1 MRVALLGP
9 IAAFADDGSPF
20 DLGGVRLRMLLA
32 RLALEAGRPVSVD
45 ALVDGLWG
53 EQPPAEAAGALQAL
67 VSRLRKVLRGAGTV
81 ELGPGG
87 YRLSVRPEDV
97 DAHRFESAAAEGRR
111 DLAAGKVA
119 AAGATLTDAIGLWR
133 GPALADV
140 RDAPFAD
147 LAVARLE
154 ELKSAVVED
163 NYDVELR
170 LGRHADVLADLET
183 AAAERPLA
191 ERLAGLRMRAL
202 SAAGRQSDALAV
214 YEQIRER
221 LGDELGVDPSAELR
235 EIHLALLRGEL
246 DRPAPRP
253 EPTVTRIPLPL
264 TNFVGRERELV
275 RVAELL
281 DAGRLVTLVGPGGA
295 GKTRVAVETVTR
307 HRSYER
313 GRVWFV
319 PLAGVSTS
327 EQLTDTVLG
336 ALGSWDLR
344 VSDNRPTQPLTGPDR
359 IAELLDVGPA
369 VLVLDNCEHL
379 IESAAELAD
388 GLLERLPQLRIL
400 ATSREPLA
408 IAGET
413 VYQLG
418 PLELPREATELA
430 DAAETAA
437 VRLFLDRAVA
447 ARPDFAMNAE
457 TVGPV
462 VDICRQ
468 LDGLPLALE
477 LAAAKLRSMS
487 VEQIARRL
495 DDRFRLLTSGSR
507 TAQPRQRTLLALVAW
522 SWDLLTEPE
531 RTLARRLSL
540 FPGGATLEALEQI
553 CSDEALPS
561 EDVLYVADA
570 LVEKSVLTVSGDP
583 EPRYRMLAT
592 IRAYAADRLEETGDN
607 LADRFAEH
615 FLALAERHEP
625 LLRTRDQLRVIAI
638 LDAEHENLVTAL
650 RSTLDR
656 GDGVR
661 ASRFVGALFWYWGI
675 RGMGTQFETFL
686 AAVLRLGDALPER
699 ERAALRL
706 IQLLAGAPIAD
717 TDRVRT
723 LIEDGEAAGA
733 LDFHPALLLWVPL
746 LAASAAADDLGTRV
760 LDRALAA
767 PDPWVRACGHWA
779 RDHVW
784 TEQGDRRAGAD
795 DRAAALRGFAEVGDR
810 WGLGM
815 ALLAVGRDHSLR
827 GEHDDAI
834 AVFEK
839 GVAVSSELSGQDDL
853 FHCRAR
859 LTTERM
865 RAGDL
870 DGALRD
876 IEAMRRQSTERG
888 HRRSGAEA
896 LFALAEWHRRTGDV
910 PAADRTIDE
919 LAGVADRLG
928 LPAAMA
934 ADLVTAARLANRL
947 AQGDA
952 TEARAL
958 LPRAAA
964 GLFAWSDAANTAH
977 VAELLAEL
985 RTLENAPE
993 DAAEAL
999 GLSESLRG
1007 DFDAGEPRL
1016 TALVATLT
1024 DRLGAETYESA
1035 YRRGASRPAAEA
1047 LERLRTAVGLAGS

>member
-9 IAAFADDGSPF
+9 IAAFADDGSPL

-67 VSRLRKVLRGAGTV
+67 VSRLRKALRGAGTL

-97 DAHRFESAAAEGRR
+97 DAHRFESAVAEGRR

-119 AAGATLTDAIGLWR
+119 AAGATLADALALWR
-133 GPALADV
+133 GPALTDV

-154 ELKSAVVED
+154 ELKAAVAED

-170 LGRHADVLADLET
+170 LGRHAEVLADLEA

-202 SAAGRQSDALAV
+202 SAAGRQSDALGV

-246 DRPAPRP
+246 ARPEARP
-253 EPTVTRIPLPL
+253 EPTVSRIPLPL
-264 TNFVGRERELV
+264 TNFVGREGELA
-275 RVAELL
+275 RVSELL
-281 DAGRLVTLVGPGGA
+281 AAGRLVTLVGPGGA
-295 GKTRVAVETVTR
+295 GKTRLAVETVTR
-307 HRSYER
+307 HRAYER

-319 PLAGVSTS
+319 PLAGVSTA

-336 ALGSWDLR
+336 AIGSWDLR
-344 VSDNRPTQPLTGPDR
+344 VSDNRPTQPLTGSDR

-388 GLLERLPQLRIL
+388 GLLERLPQLRVL

-413 VYQLG
+413 LYQLG
-418 PLELPREATELA
+418 PLELPGEAVELA
-430 DAAETAA
+430 TAADSAA

-447 ARPDFAMNAE
+447 ARPDFALDAE
-457 TVGPV
+457 TAGPV

-531 RTLARRLSL
+531 RVLARRLSL
-540 FPGGATLEALEQI
+540 FPGGATLDVLEAI
-553 CSDEALPS
+553 CSDEALPVS
-561 EDVLYVADA
+561 DVLYVADA

-592 IRAYAADRLEETGDN
+592 IRAYAADRLEETGDD
-607 LADRFAEH
+607 LAERFAEH
-615 FLALAERHEP
+615 YLALAERHEP
-625 LLRTRDQLRVIAI
+625 LLRSRDQLRAMAV

-650 RSTLDR
+650 RSTLDG

-675 RGMGTQFETFL
+675 RGMSTQFETFL
-686 AAVLRLGDALPER
+686 AAVLRLDDALPER

-706 IQLLAGAPIAD
+706 IQLLAGVPIAESVP
-717 TDRVRT
+717 VRT
-723 LIEDGEAAGA
+723 LIEEAEAAGA

-746 LAASAAADDLGTRV
+746 LAASADADDLGDRV

-767 PDPWVRACGHWA
+767 PDPWVRACAHWA
-779 RDHVW
+779 RDYVW
-784 TEQGDRRAGAD
+784 TEQGDRRAGAE
-795 DRAAALRGFAEVGDR
+795 DRAAALRGFEEVGDR
-810 WGLGM
+810 WGIGM

-827 GEHDDAI
+827 GEHDHAI

-839 GVAVSSELSGQDDL
+839 GVAVSSELGGQDDL
-853 FHCRAR
+853 FDCRDR
-859 LTTERM
+859 LTAERM

-876 IEAMRRQSTERG
+876 IEVMRRQATARG
-888 HRRSGAEA
+888 HRRAAAET
-896 LFALAEWHRRTGDV
+896 LFVLAEWHRRAGDV
-910 PAADRTIDE
+910 PAADRAIDE
-919 LAGVADRLG
+919 LSAIADRLG
-928 LPAAMA
+928 LPDAMA
-934 ADLVTAARLANRL
+934 ADLVTAARFANRL
-947 AQGDA
+947 AAGEA
-952 TEARAL
+952 AAARAL
-958 LPRAAA
+958 LP
-964 GLFAWSDAANTAH
+964 
-977 VAELLAEL
+977 
-985 RTLENAPE
+985 
-993 DAAEAL
+993 
-999 GLSESLRG
+999 
-1007 DFDAGEPRL
+1007 
-1016 TALVATLT
+1016 
-1024 DRLGAETYESA
+1024 
-1035 YRRGASRPAAEA
+1035 
-1047 LERLRTAVGLAGS
+1047 

>member
-9 IAAFADDGSPF
+9 IAAFADDGSPL

-67 VSRLRKVLRGAGTV
+67 VSRLRKALRGAGTL

-97 DAHRFESAAAEGRR
+97 DAHRFESAAAEARR

-119 AAGATLTDAIGLWR
+119 AAGAALADALALWR

-154 ELKSAVVED
+154 ELKAAVAED

-170 LGRHADVLADLET
+170 LGRHADVLADLEA

-214 YEQIRER
+214 YEQTRER

-235 EIHLALLRGEL
+235 ETHLALLRGEL

-253 EPTVTRIPLPL
+253 EPIVNRIPLPL
-264 TNFVGRERELV
+264 TNFVGRERELA

-307 HRSYER
+307 HRSYGR

-319 PLAGVSTS
+319 PLAGVSTP
-327 EQLTDTVLG
+327 EQLTDTVVG

-344 VSDNRPTQPLTGPDR
+344 VSDNRATQPLTGPDR

-379 IESAAELAD
+379 IESAAELAG

-413 VYQLG
+413 LYQLG
-418 PLELPREATELA
+418 PLELPGEAGELA
-430 DAAETAA
+430 DAAA

-447 ARPDFAMNAE
+447 ARPDFALNAE
-457 TVGPV
+457 TAGPV

-540 FPGGATLEALEQI
+540 FPGGATLAALEEI

-592 IRAYAADRLEETGDN
+592 IRAYAADRLEETADD
-607 LADRFAEH
+607 LDDRFAEH
-615 FLALAERHEP
+615 YLALAERHEP
-625 LLRTRDQLRVIAI
+625 LLRTRDQLRAMAI
-638 LDAEHENLVTAL
+638 FDAEHENLVTAL
-650 RSTLDR
+650 RSTLDS
-656 GDGVR
+656 GDGLR

-686 AAVLRLGDALPER
+686 AAVLRLDGALPER
-699 ERAALRL
+699 ERTALRL
-706 IQLLAGAPIAD
+706 IQLLAGAPITENAQ
-717 TDRVRT
+717 VHT

-733 LDFHPALLLWVPL
+733 LGFHPALLLWVPL
-746 LAASAAADDLGTRV
+746 LAASAGADDLGTRV

-767 PDPWVRACGHWA
+767 SDPWVRACGHWA

-784 TEQGDRRAGAD
+784 TEQGDRRVGTD

-839 GVAVSSELSGQDDL
+839 GVAVSSELGGQDDL

-888 HRRSGAEA
+888 HRRSAAEA
-896 LFALAEWHRRTGDV
+896 LFALAECHRRAGDV
-910 PAADRTIDE
+910 PAAERTIDE
-919 LAGVADRLG
+919 LAAIADRLG
-928 LPAAMA
+928 LPDAMA
-934 ADLVTAARLANRL
+934 ADLITAARLANRL
-947 AQGDA
+947 AEGDA
-952 TEARAL
+952 TVARTL

-964 GLFAWSDAANTAH
+964 GLFAWADAANTAH

-999 GLSESLRG
+999 GLSASLRG
-1007 DFDAGEPRL
+1007 DFDRGEPRL
-1016 TALVATLT
+1016 TALITTLT

-1035 YRRGASRPAAEA
+1035 YRRGASRPATEA
-1047 LERLRTAVGLAGS
+1047 LERLRTAVGLADN

>member
-9 IAAFADDGSPF
+9 VAAFADDGSTL

-45 ALVDGLWG
+45 TLIDGLWG
-53 EQPPAEAAGALQAL
+53 EHPPAEAAGALQAL
-67 VSRLRKVLRGAGTV
+67 VSRLRKAIRGAGTL

-97 DAHRFESAAAEGRR
+97 DTHRFETAAAEGRR
-111 DLAAGKVA
+111 ELAAGKVEA
-119 AAGATLTDAIGLWR
+119 AAATLADALALWR

-147 LAVARLE
+147 LSVARLE
-154 ELKSAVVED
+154 ELKAAVAED

-170 LGRHADVLADLET
+170 LGRHAEVLTDLEA

-235 EIHLALLRGEL
+235 DIHLALLRGEL

-253 EPTVTRIPLPL
+253 EPTASRIPLPL
-264 TNFVGRERELV
+264 TNFVGRDRELS
-275 RVAELL
+275 RVSELL
-281 DAGRLVTLVGPGGA
+281 AAGRLVTLVGPGGA
-295 GKTRVAVETVTR
+295 GKTRLAVETVSR
-307 HRSYER
+307 HRAYER
-313 GRVWFV
+313 GRVWLV
-319 PLAGVSTS
+319 PLAGVSTV

-336 ALGSWDLR
+336 ALASWDMR
-344 VSDNRPTQPLTGPDR
+344 VSDNRQPLTGIDR

-413 VYQLG
+413 LYQLG
-418 PLELPREATELA
+418 PLELPGEAAESA
-430 DAAETAA
+430 DAADAPA

-447 ARPDFAMNAE
+447 ARPDFVLDAE
-457 TVGPV
+457 TAGPV

-507 TAQPRQRTLLALVAW
+507 TALPRQRTLLALVAW

-531 RTLARRLSL
+531 RVLARRLSL
-540 FPGGATLEALEQI
+540 FPGGATLDALETI
-553 CSDEALPS
+553 CADAALPA

-570 LVEKSVLTVSGDP
+570 LVEKSVLSVSGD
-583 EPRYRMLAT
+583 RYRMLAT
-592 IRAYAADRLEETGDN
+592 IRAYAADRLAESGDD
-607 LADRFAEH
+607 LADRFVEH
-615 FLALAERHEP
+615 HLALVERYEP
-625 LLRTRDQLRVIAI
+625 LLRTREQLRAI
-638 LDAEHENLVTAL
+638 GIFDAEHENLVTAL
-650 RSTLDR
+650 RSTLDE
-656 GDGVR
+656 GDAVR
-661 ASRFVGALFWYWGI
+661 AARFVGGLFWYWGI
-675 RGMGTQFETFL
+675 RGMGTQFDTFL
-686 AAVLRLGDALPER
+686 AAVLRLDDALPVR
-699 ERAALRL
+699 ERSALRL
-706 IQLLAGAPIAD
+706 VQLLAGAPVAEEVP
-717 TDRVRT
+717 VRT
-723 LIEDGEAAGA
+723 LVEDCVAADA
-733 LDFHPALLLWVPL
+733 LDFHPALLLWIPL
-746 LAASAAADDLGTRV
+746 LAASVGADDLGDRV
-760 LDRALAA
+760 LDQALTNR
-767 PDPWVRACGHWA
+767 DPWVRASAHWA
-779 RDHVW
+779 RDYVW
-784 TEQGDRRAGAD
+784 TERG
-795 DRAAALRGFAEVGDR
+795 DRAAGAEARAAAVRGFEDVGDR

-827 GEHDDAI
+827 GEHARAI
-834 AVFEK
+834 AVFER
-839 GVAVSSELSGQDDL
+839 GVAVSSELGGQDDL

-859 LTTERM
+859 LTVERM

-870 DGALRD
+870 VGALRD
-876 IEAMRRQSTERG
+876 IEAMRRQATARG
-888 HRRSGAEA
+888 HRRSAAET
-896 LFALAEWHRRTGDV
+896 LFELAEWHRRAGDV
-910 PAADRTIDE
+910 AAADHTIDE
-919 LAGVADRLG
+919 LAGIADRLG
-928 LPAAMA
+928 LPETMA
-934 ADLVTAARLANRL
+934 AGLIAAARLANRL
-947 AQGDA
+947 AEGDSA
-952 TEARAL
+952 GARAH
-958 LPRAAA
+958 LPHAAA
-964 GLFAWSDAANTAH
+964 GLFSLGDTANTAH

-985 RTLENAPE
+985 LSLEDAPE
-993 DAAEAL
+993 LAAEAL
-999 GLSESLRG
+999 GLSEALRG

-1016 TALVATLT
+1016 ADLVNTLTNQLGQEAYKAAYHRTATL
-1024 DRLGAETYESA
+1024 
-1035 YRRGASRPAAEA
+1035 PAPEA
-1047 LERLRTAVGLAGS
+1047 LTRLRTAVGLTDQ